1 MEAISELRHH
11 PPSDRETEL
20 LNCIPPGKRGKYKA
34 YYFKTISR
42 SDRKGAVQR
51 RRWCGCGAGAK

>member
-1 MEAISELRHH
+1 MW
-11 PPSDRETEL
+11 DKTEL

-42 SDRKGAVQR
+42 SDRNGLFKDDAGVDA
-51 RRWCGCGAGAK
+51 GAGAK